1 MVDKCPQR
9 YSYPN
14 LPDMLD
20 GTKGLY
26 GDGYERVLR
35 EMALDDPNGASC
47 QPQGTAGRRQEVGGT
62 ESQSPKLIVVSD
74 SDGHRKL

>member
-1 MVDKCPQR
+1 
-9 YSYPN
+9 
-14 LPDMLD
+14 MLD

-35 EMALDDPNGASC
+35 EMALDDLNGALC
-47 QPQGTAGRRQEVGGT
+47 QPPQGTAGRRQEVGGT

-74 SDGHRKL
+74 SDGYRNL

>member
-9 YSYPN
+9 YPYPN

-35 EMALDDPNGASC
+35 EMALDDLNGASC
-47 QPQGTAGRRQEVGGT
+47 QCQGTAGRRQEVGGT
-62 ESQSPKLIVVSD
+62 ESEPQAHCGK
-74 SDGHRKL
+74 